1 MTRLNGQKNTQTLC
15 FNRCFRDID
24 EFSQATQNWDLGF
37 RQLTPGSLD
46 AGLSA
51 IILPHAHILRSRF
64 NQRFQQFGSTPPA
77 MRTFGLLEQGINGVH
92 WYGRD
97 ITDSTLLSFHP
108 TSGFEAVSQTDFG
121 CYTLSFTEAQLARIS
136 ETLGFPEPDVLLDR
150 HETAYRCGNGVLAGI
165 RDRLCQIFD
174 AMDSNPA
181 IIKSSGLQNEIEYEI
196 PALLLSTLS
205 SATSEVRRPSMRTR
219 RRALDK
225 AIEVIDEHVQI
236 PLTIGEL
243 CDAVGVSWR
252 TLDYAFKEHF
262 EVSPKK
268 YLMASK
274 MSAVRKELRSVG
286 PRSTISSIANRWGFW
301 HMSQFAM
308 EYRKFFG
315 ELPSE
320 TVNRTGTH

>member
-1 MTRLNGQKNTQTLC
+1 MTQPSGQNNAGTLC
-15 FNRCFRDID
+15 INGCFSNID
-24 EFSQATQNWDLGF
+24 EFSLATRSWDLGF

-51 IILPHAHILRSRF
+51 IILPRAHILRSRF
-64 NQRFQQFGSTPPA
+64 NQRFQQFGSTPPG

-97 ITDSTLLSFHP
+97 ITDSTLLIFHP

-121 CYTLSFTEAQLARIS
+121 CYTLSFTEARLAKIS
-136 ETLGFPEPDVLLDR
+136 ETLGFPEPDLLIDR
-150 HETAYRCGNGVLAGI
+150 HETAYRCGNGVLTGI
-165 RDRLCQIFD
+165 RDRLRRIFD

-205 SATSEVRRPSMRTR
+205 SATSEVRRPTMRTR
-219 RRALDK
+219 RRTLDK
-225 AIEVIDEHVQI
+225 AMGIIDEHAQLS
-236 PLTIGEL
+236 LTIGEL

-268 YLMASK
+268 YLMAIK
-274 MSAVRKELRSVG
+274 MNAVRKELRSVG
-286 PRSTISSIANRWGFW
+286 RRSTITSIANRWGFW

-320 TVNRTGTH
+320 TVIRQDTC